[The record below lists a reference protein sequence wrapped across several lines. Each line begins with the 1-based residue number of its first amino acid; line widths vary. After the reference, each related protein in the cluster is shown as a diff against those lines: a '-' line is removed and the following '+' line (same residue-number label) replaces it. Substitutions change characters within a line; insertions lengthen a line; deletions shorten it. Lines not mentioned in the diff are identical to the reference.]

1 MELLNDSII
10 LLLSIAAL
18 WQGAVW
24 VVDSASH
31 IAQRLGVSELVI
43 GLTIV
48 AFGTSAPEFAVTLTA
63 AFQGQPNLSVGNVV
77 GSNVFNIGFILGSV
91 AIIRAVK
98 TSSKLVY
105 RDGMILIVM
114 SVLLLVF
121 LWDLTLIRWEGFVLL
136 LLLAAYLLFLFIK
149 KETLEEEVPLGEFH
163 WYDILKLIG
172 GLVLILSG
180 GHYLVESASGLARHF
195 GISEWVIAVTI
206 VAAGT
211 STPELATSFVAAVKG
226 KHGLS
231 AGNLIGSNLFN
242 LLGVLGLAA
251 FLNPLHVDAAAF
263 RDLFVLLGLV
273 IIVVAMMRTGWKISR
288 GEGIILVLLNLL
300 WLIRVFYSN

>member
-1 MELLNDSII
+1 MEIAQHIFI
-10 LLLSIAAL
+10 LFLSIAAL

-63 AFQGQPNLSVGNVV
+63 ALRGQPNMSVGNVV

-91 AIIRAVK
+91 AIIHAVR

-105 RDGMILIVM
+105 RDGMILIAM

-121 LWDLTLIRWEGFVLL
+121 LRDLTLVQWEGLVLL

-149 KETLEEEVPLGEFH
+149 KETLEEDVPPGEFH

-172 GLVLILSG
+172 GLLLILSG

-211 STPELATSFVAAVKG
+211 STPELATSFVAAIKG
-226 KHGLS
+226 KHGIS

-251 FLNPLHVDAAAF
+251 FLNPLHVDRAAF
-263 RDLFVLLGLV
+263 RDLFMLLGLV
-273 IIVVAMMRTGWKISR
+273 VIVVAMMRSGWKISR
-288 GEGIILVLLNLL
+288 GEGIVLVLINLA
-300 WLIRVFYSN
+300 WLVRVFL

>member
-1 MELLNDSII
+1 M
-10 LLLSIAAL
+10 
-18 WQGAVW
+18 
-24 VVDSASH
+24 VDSASH

-63 AFQGQPNLSVGNVV
+63 ALRGQPNMSVGNVV

-91 AIIRAVK
+91 AIIHAVK

-105 RDGMILIVM
+105 RDGFILIAM
-114 SVLLLVF
+114 SVLLLIF
-121 LWDLTLIRWEGFVLL
+121 LWDLKLAQWEGLVLL
-136 LLLAAYLLFLFIK
+136 LLLVVYLLFLFFK
-149 KETLEEEVPLGEFH
+149 KETLEEDVPLGEFH
-163 WYDILKLIG
+163 WHDILKLLG
-172 GLVLILSG
+172 GLALILLG
-180 GHYLVESASGLARHF
+180 GHYLVESASTLARYF

-251 FLNPLHVDAAAF
+251 FLNPLQVDAAAF
-263 RDLFVLLGLV
+263 RDLFMLLGLV

-288 GEGIILVLLNLL
+288 AEGIVLVLINVA
-300 WLIRVFYSN
+300 WLVRVFYSN

>member
-1 MELLNDSII
+1 MEIAQNSFI

-31 IAQRLGVSELVI
+31 IAQRLGISELVI

-48 AFGTSAPEFAVTLTA
+48 AFGTSAPEFAVTITA
-63 AFQGQPNLSVGNVV
+63 ALSGQPNMSVGNVV
-77 GSNVFNIGFILGSV
+77 GSNVFNIGFILGGV
-91 AIIRAVK
+91 AIIHAVK
-98 TSSKLVY
+98 SSSKLVY
-105 RDGMILIVM
+105 RDGFILITV
-114 SVLLLVF
+114 SVLLLIF
-121 LWDLTLIRWEGFVLL
+121 LWDLELAQWEGLILL
-136 LLLAAYLLFLFIK
+136 LLLAAYLLFLFLK
-149 KETLEEEVPLGEFH
+149 KETLDEDVPLGKFH

-180 GHYLVESASGLARHF
+180 GKYLVESGSSLARYF
-195 GISEWVIAVTI
+195 GISDWVIAVTI

-251 FLNPLHVDAAAF
+251 FLNPLQVDADAF
-263 RDLFVLLGLV
+263 RDLIMLLGLV
-273 IIVVAMMRTGWKISR
+273 VVVVAMMRTGWKISR
-288 GEGIILVLLNLL
+288 AEGIILVLINLA
-300 WLIRVFYSN
+300 WLVRVFFG